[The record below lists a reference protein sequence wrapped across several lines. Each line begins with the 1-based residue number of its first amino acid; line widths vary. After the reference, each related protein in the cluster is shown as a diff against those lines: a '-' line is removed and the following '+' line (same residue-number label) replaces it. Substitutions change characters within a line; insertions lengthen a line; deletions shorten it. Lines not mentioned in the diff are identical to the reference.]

1 MKALIVYFSRAGE
14 NIVGDEREIIE
25 KGFTEIVA
33 EKGMSGA
40 ELSRLISLSTGV
52 YSQWN
57 TGKQKPSNRTLKK
70 IAEVLDVDISA
81 LLADGEKMK
90 KTSPSKMEDEV
101 YEKYEIELITALR
114 ELPKSQ
120 RVNAANSVISL
131 LRGLSYPDV
140 DEEEK

>member
-1 MKALIVYFSRAGE
+1 
-14 NIVGDEREIIE
+14 
-25 KGFTEIVA
+25 
-33 EKGMSGA
+33 MSGA